1 MKAKAVRIAATMV
14 LTALLAGCYLPIRFD
29 AEIEVTRNGYYS
41 VVFDGYLVSVPLFR
55 ELREGTISPLEE
67 NEKVATI
74 VNDFK
79 RDKAVKEIKYFK
91 PCLSG

>member
-55 ELREGTISPLEE
+55 GLREAPSRPS
-67 NEKVATI
+67 
-74 VNDFK
+74 K
-79 RDKAVKEIKYFK
+79 RTRKW
-91 PCLSG
+91 PPS